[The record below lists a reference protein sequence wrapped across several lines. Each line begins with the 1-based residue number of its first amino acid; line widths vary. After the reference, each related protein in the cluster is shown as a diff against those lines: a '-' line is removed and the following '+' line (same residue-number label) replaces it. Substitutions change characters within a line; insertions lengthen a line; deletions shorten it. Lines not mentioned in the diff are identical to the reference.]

1 MTKQLLK
8 YLFSCAWSFWNDQV
22 APVVQKYW
30 IFDGAFGGSC
40 FPRAV
45 VPLPVH
51 DQHAFYRGQLG
62 DIDILKNL
70 LKQRQI
76 STYSSPHSFYMSIM
90 CFFRTKLDPFWQGL
104 FTFFRRRIPVLTRSR
119 WYRSSRAWPRRPA
132 DGWATLAP
140 SFRAER
146 FVRLKWTFGQN
157 CYRSPRLQ
165 WHWLQWH
172 PAFSDTFGMPQMIGL
187 LLNIFC
193 LQWQSGYNDTFPMS
207 RRVSL

>member
-30 IFDGAFGGSC
+30 ILDGPLGGPC
-40 FPRAV
+40 VPRAV
-45 VPLPVH
+45 VSLPVH
-51 DQHAFYRGQLG
+51 DKHALYRGQLG
-62 DIDILKNL
+62 DILKNKGKYL
-70 LKQRQI
+70 LFSVQFSYEHI
-76 STYSSPHSFYMSIM
+76 VFLYNEIGSILTRSVN
-90 CFFRTKLDPFWQGL
+90 F
-104 FTFFRRRIPVLTRSR
+104 FFRRRIPVLTRSR
-119 WYRSSRAWPRRPA
+119 WCRSSRAWPRRPA

-172 PAFSDTFGMPQMIGL
+172 PAFSDTFGMSQMIGL

-193 LQWQSGYNDTFPMS
+193 LQWQSGYSDTFPMS
-207 RRVSL
+207 RGCHCKRGDL